1 VNLSER
7 IRQVLAIDPAA
18 EAVEFEGRWHRWNE
32 LAAWLEGFEEA
43 IATAGLGPGEAVGI
57 LLRNRPA
64 IVGSLLAVLATRRC
78 VVSLNPMQGPAKL
91 AEELR
96 TLRLPALVAHRDDWD
111 GAQLAEVAAEVGSV
125 AIEVAEDAAA
135 PCRALPGL
143 EALRGGPHRDPLPG
157 VAVEMLTS
165 GTTGPPK
172 RIALRYQ
179 SLEQSLLGAAHYES
193 RKGEADGPVLKKGV
207 AIVAAPLVHVS
218 GMWRTIQAL
227 VDGRRISLLER
238 FTVEG
243 WLDVVRRHR
252 PKVSSLV
259 PAALRMV
266 LDADLPKED
275 LASLRAV
282 TSATAPLPPETAIA
296 FEEKYGIPVL
306 TLYGATEFAGGVAG
320 WTLKDHQKW
329 ARAKRGSVG
338 RVHPGCE
345 LRIVSPE
352 DGSVLAA
359 GETGLL
365 EVRSAQ
371 LGTEAGWVRTTDLA
385 ELDADGFLWIRGRMD
400 NAIIRGGFKI
410 APAEVVE
417 VLERHPAVHEAS
429 VVGIA
434 DERLGALPVAAVEL
448 ESGVPPVDGEE
459 LRSFAR
465 QHLAKYQVPARILV
479 VEELPRTPS
488 LKVSEPAVRALFDEG
503 SAKR

>member
-1 VNLSER
+1 MNLSNR
-7 IRQVLAIDPAA
+7 IRQVLTLDPAA
-18 EAVEFEGRWHRWNE
+18 PAVEFEGRWHSWGE
-32 LAAWLEGFEEA
+32 LAAWIEGFDRVL
-43 IATAGLGPGEAVGI
+43 ATAGIGPDEAVGV

-64 IVGSLLAVLATRRC
+64 IVGALLAVLATRRC
-78 VVSLNPMQGPAKL
+78 VVSLNPMQGPEKL
-91 AEELR
+91 ARELR
-96 TLRLPALVAHRDDWD
+96 SLRLPAVVAHRDDWAD
-111 GAQLAEVAAEVGSV
+111 ARLREVAGEIGGVAVEMAE
-125 AIEVAEDAAA
+125 EPAAS
-135 PCRALPGL
+135 CVALPGM
-143 EALRGGPHRDPLPG
+143 EARRGGPHRDRLPG

-165 GTTGPPK
+165 GTTGAPK
-172 RIALRYQ
+172 RVALLYR

-193 RKGEADGPVLKKGV
+193 GKGEAGAPALKNGV
-207 AIVAAPLVHVS
+207 AVVAAPLVHVS
-218 GMWRTIQAL
+218 GMWRTVQAL
-227 VDGRRISLLER
+227 ADGRRISLLER

-243 WLDVVRRHR
+243 WRDLVRRHR

-259 PAALRMV
+259 PTALRMV

-282 TSATAPLPPETAIA
+282 TSGTAPLPPETAVA

-320 WTLKDHQKW
+320 WTLEDHRKW

-352 DGSVLAA
+352 DGGVLPT

-371 LGTEAGWVRTTDLA
+371 LGAESGWVRTTDWA
-385 ELDADGFLWIRGRMD
+385 ELDADGFLWIKGRAD

-410 APAEVVE
+410 APAEVAE

-448 ESGVPPVDGEE
+448 EAGAPPVDGEE
-459 LRSFAR
+459 LRRFAR
-465 QHLAKYQVPARILV
+465 QHLAKYQVPARVLIV
-479 VEELPRTPS
+479 DALPRTPS
-488 LKVSEPAVRALFDEG
+488 LKVSEPAVRALFDEE
-503 SAKR
+503 SAEG